1 VASLGLRLKALT
13 PSRQLGTD
21 DLFIYSDLIAKEQI
35 PDPHNVDLWL
45 RVNGDMRQNG
55 NTKDMIFSIPELIS
69 YVSSIMTL
77 ETGDVLLTG
86 MSVDAF
92 TL

>member
-1 VASLGLRLKALT
+1 MFT
-13 PSRQLGTD
+13 
-21 DLFIYSDLIAKEQI
+21 YSDLIAKEQI